1 MFSVTRFIK
10 ETLLTC
16 CSLKKRQSLKQRPR
30 THDKDPKTGLKNPGP
45 KKSELKEPRPQKP
58 GPQKMRTPKTGTS
71 TTGNPKT
78 RTLKK

>member
-45 KKSELKEPRPQKP
+45 KKSELKEPTQK
-58 GPQKMRTPKTGTS
+58 QDSKIQDRKNQNSKNQDPK
-71 TTGNPKT
+71 NQDPK
-78 RTLKK
+78 K